1 MAKPLSCHHTLEL
14 VDAPLKKPISLNEV
28 KDQLRVEHTDEDLLI
43 NRLINVAIAYTD
55 VKGVLGQAMIT
66 QKWGQWIAANP
77 PKEVKLLL
85 GPVQGVT
92 AIRYYDVDGVLQLDD
107 YNNYDIFGTESYTTI
122 SPKTNYSWPTTQQRV
137 LRSASATGTTTE
149 NADWLN
155 QNLKDADGAGQSGE
169 TTAFIIVHNRDGS
182 DTSVSIESATGDRI
196 IPRSAFSLITG
207 GSEVKYNIYPNAI
220 GGATVG
226 SATEHN
232 FDPREPFWGVSLN

>member
-92 AIRYYDVDGVLQLDD
+92 AIRYYDEDGVLQLDD

-122 SPKTNYSWPTTQQRV
+122 SPKTNYSWPTTQR
-137 LRSASATGTTTE
+137 RSDAIKIEYEIGFGDNPSDVPETVRHALMLLIGHWYDNRE
-149 NADWLN
+149 NTQMDELSDIPFGFMELLN
-155 QNLKDADGAGQSGE
+155 
-169 TTAFIIVHNRDGS
+169 INRQCWYG
-182 DTSVSIESATGDRI
+182 
-196 IPRSAFSLITG
+196 
-207 GSEVKYNIYPNAI
+207 
-220 GGATVG
+220 
-226 SATEHN
+226 
-232 FDPREPFWGVSLN
+232 

>member
-1 MAKPLSCHHTLEL
+1 MAQPLSCHHTLEL

-77 PKEVKLLL
+77 PKEVRLLL

-92 AIRYYDVDGVLQLDD
+92 AIKYYDEDGVLQSDD

-122 SPKTNYSWPTTQQRV
+122 SPKTNYSWPTTQQRSDAIKIEYEIGFGDNPSDV
-137 LRSASATGTTTE
+137 PETVRHALMLLIGHWYDNRE
-149 NADWLN
+149 NTQMDELSNIPFGFMELLN
-155 QNLKDADGAGQSGE
+155 
-169 TTAFIIVHNRDGS
+169 INRQCWYG
-182 DTSVSIESATGDRI
+182 
-196 IPRSAFSLITG
+196 
-207 GSEVKYNIYPNAI
+207 
-220 GGATVG
+220 
-226 SATEHN
+226 
-232 FDPREPFWGVSLN
+232 